1 MSKLILNF
9 AAVDK
14 FLNQAP
20 FQIYNRSKT
29 SQSEDAILASSISKK
44 PRAMNWSGVIH
55 RVYLAIEMVGLSR
68 IAQDAVNPM
77 PDVWDSIW
85 ITIGTNAK
93 LSPPVRKTTF
103 LIWGPLVACPI
114 SKAFVSKVSI
124 RWRSPT
130 ALKGFLGFF
139 DHFPSRFLP
148 YKRWQKVDIF
158 ELRPTRLLST

>member
-14 FLNQAP
+14 FLQAP
-20 FQIYNRSKT
+20 IFQIYKNRSKT

-93 LSPPVRKTTF
+93 PSPPVRKTTF

-130 ALKGFLGFF
+130 ALKGFGVFF

-148 YKRWQKVDIF
+148 YKRWPKS
-158 ELRPTRLLST
+158 R